1 MLKILPQSF
10 YQNEAVKTVL
20 ADGLSCVI
28 HKKMDSQVMQKE
40 GYVST
45 HAITLVLQGQLR
57 VENDKGFLA
66 NVQAGQMIFLPK
78 GIYMISDIIP
88 NEDVFEAVV
97 FFFEEDVLS
106 GFIES
111 IKLQHKKD
119 KCISHLILD
128 YTREIQVYTESL
140 LSVYG
145 QNKNHAH
152 RGLTKIKLLE
162 LLHLIGSSTR
172 PAQCFLDALSTLNN
186 KEKKSLSA
194 FMEANFHKPLSIED
208 YAYLTGRSLS
218 SFRRDFI
225 EQFGISPKQ
234 WLIDKRLERAH
245 KLLANNHTTVT
256 DVASETGYDNISHF
270 VKAFHKRYGLPP
282 KQFLMQRRKEVMV

>member
-10 YQNEAVKTVL
+10 YQNDAVKTVL

-28 HKKMDSQVMQKE
+28 HKKMENQVMQKE
-40 GYVST
+40 GYVSA

-88 NEDVFEAVV
+88 NDDVFEAVV
-97 FFFEEDVLS
+97 FFFEEDVIA

-111 IKLQHKKD
+111 IKLKHTKD
-119 KCISHLILD
+119 KCVSHLILD
-128 YTREIQVYTESL
+128 YTKEIQSFTESL
-140 LSVYG
+140 LSVYD
-145 QNKNHAH
+145 QSRNAH
-152 RGLTKIKLLE
+152 RSLTKLKLTE

-172 PAQCFLDALSTLNN
+172 PADCFLGALSTLNN
-186 KEKKSLSA
+186 KEKKSLTA

-225 EQFGISPKQ
+225 SQFGISPKQ
-234 WLIDKRLERAH
+234 WLIEKRLDRAQQ
-245 KLLANNHTTVT
+245 LLLKNHTTVT
-256 DVASETGYDNISHF
+256 DVATEIGYDNISHF
-270 VKAFHKRYGLPP
+270 VKAFHKRYGIPP
-282 KQFLMQRRKEVMV
+282 KQFLMQRRKEVFV

>member
-28 HKKMDSQVMQKE
+28 HKMMDSQVTQKE

-45 HAITLVLQGQLR
+45 HAITLVLQGQLH

-66 NVQAGQMIFLPK
+66 NVHAGQMIFLPK

-88 NEDVFEAVV
+88 NNDVFEAVV
-97 FFFEEDVLS
+97 FFFEEDVIAN
-106 GFIES
+106 FIES
-111 IKLQHKKD
+111 IKLKHTKD
-119 KCISHLILD
+119 KCVSHLILN
-128 YTREIQVYTESL
+128 YTKEIQSYTESL
-140 LSVYG
+140 LAVYSDS
-145 QNKNHAH
+145 KNAH
-152 RGLTKIKLLE
+152 RGLTKLKLME
-162 LLHLIGSSTR
+162 LLHLIGSSTQ
-172 PAQCFLDALSTLNN
+172 PADCFLGALSTLNN
-186 KEKKSLSA
+186 KEKKSLNA

-225 EQFGISPKQ
+225 SQFGISPKQ
-234 WLIDKRLERAH
+234 WLIEKRLDHAR
-245 KLLANNHTTVT
+245 KLLSNNHTTVT
-256 DVASETGYDNISHF
+256 DVAVEIGYDNISHF
-270 VKAFHKRYGLPP
+270 VKAFHKRYGIPP
-282 KQFLMQRRKEVMV
+282 KQFLMQKRKEILV

>member
-10 YQNEAVKTVL
+10 YQNDAVKTVL

-28 HKKMDSQVMQKE
+28 HKKMDSQVVQKE

-88 NEDVFEAVV
+88 DTDLFEAVV
-97 FFFEEDVLS
+97 FFFEEDVIS
-106 GFIES
+106 SFIQS
-111 IKLQHKKD
+111 IQLGHKRD
-119 KCISHLILD
+119 KCVSHLILD
-128 YTREIQVYTESL
+128 YTKEIRSFTESL
-140 LSVYG
+140 LTVYASG
-145 QNKNHAH
+145 KNAH
-152 RGLTKIKLLE
+152 RGLAKLKLLE

-172 PAQCFLDALSTLNN
+172 PAECFLDALSTLNN

-218 SFRRDFI
+218 SFRRDFTS
-225 EQFGISPKQ
+225 QFGISPKQ
-234 WLIDKRLERAH
+234 WLIEKRLDRAQH
-245 KLLANNHTTVT
+245 LLLTNHTTVT
-256 DVASETGYDNISHF
+256 DVAAEIGYDNISHF
-270 VKAFHKRYGLPP
+270 VKAFHKRFGIPP
-282 KQFLMQRRKEVMV
+282 KQFLMQRRKEVLV

>member
-10 YQNEAVKTVL
+10 YQNDAVKTVL

-28 HKKMDSQVMQKE
+28 HKKMDGQVIQKE

-66 NVQAGQMIFLPK
+66 NVQSGQMIFMPK

-88 NEDVFEAVV
+88 TDDVFEAVV
-97 FFFEEDVLS
+97 FFFEEDLIAS
-106 GFIES
+106 FIES
-111 IKLQHKKD
+111 IQLKHTKD
-119 KCISHLILD
+119 KCVSHLILD
-128 YTREIQVYTESL
+128 YTKEIQSYTESL
-140 LSVYG
+140 LTVYG
-145 QNKNHAH
+145 NDKKHAH
-152 RGLTKIKLLE
+152 RGLTKLKLME

-172 PAQCFLDALSTLNN
+172 PADCFLGALSTLNN
-186 KEKKSLSA
+186 KEKKSLTA

-225 EQFGISPKQ
+225 SQFGISPKQ
-234 WLIDKRLERAH
+234 WLIEKRLDRAQQ
-245 KLLANNHTTVT
+245 LLSNNHTTVT
-256 DVASETGYDNISHF
+256 DVAAEIGYDNISHF
-270 VKAFHKRYGLPP
+270 VKAFHKRYGIPP
-282 KQFLMQRRKEVMV
+282 KQFLMQRRKEVLV

>member
-10 YQNEAVKTVL
+10 YQNDAVKTVL

-28 HKKMDSQVMQKE
+28 HKKMDSQVVQKE

-66 NVQAGQMIFLPK
+66 NVHAGQMIFLPK

-88 NEDVFEAVV
+88 DTDLFEAVV
-97 FFFEEDVLS
+97 FFFEEDVIS
-106 GFIES
+106 SFIQS
-111 IKLQHKKD
+111 IQLRHKKD
-119 KCISHLILD
+119 KCVSHLILD
-128 YTREIQVYTESL
+128 YTKEIQSFTESL
-140 LSVYG
+140 LTVYASG
-145 QNKNHAH
+145 KNAH
-152 RGLTKIKLLE
+152 RGLTKLKLLE

-172 PAQCFLDALSTLNN
+172 PAECFLDALSTLNN

-225 EQFGISPKQ
+225 SQFGISPKQ
-234 WLIDKRLERAH
+234 WLIEKRLDRAQH
-245 KLLANNHTTVT
+245 LLLTSHTTVT
-256 DVASETGYDNISHF
+256 DVAAEIGYDNISHF
-270 VKAFHKRYGLPP
+270 VKAFHKRFGIPP
-282 KQFLMQRRKEVMV
+282 KQFLMQRRKEVLV

>member
-10 YQNEAVKTVL
+10 YQNDAVKTVL

-28 HKKMDSQVMQKE
+28 HKKMENQVMQKE
-40 GYVST
+40 GYVSA

-88 NEDVFEAVV
+88 NDDVFEAVV
-97 FFFEEDVLS
+97 FFFEEDVIA

-111 IKLQHKKD
+111 IKLKHTKD
-119 KCISHLILD
+119 KCVSHLILD
-128 YTREIQVYTESL
+128 YTKEIQSFTESL
-140 LSVYG
+140 LSVYD
-145 QNKNHAH
+145 QSRNAH
-152 RGLTKIKLLE
+152 RSLTKLNLTE

-172 PAQCFLDALSTLNN
+172 PADCFLGALSTLNN
-186 KEKKSLSA
+186 KEKKSLTA

-225 EQFGISPKQ
+225 SQFGISPKQ
-234 WLIDKRLERAH
+234 WLIEKRLDRAQQ
-245 KLLANNHTTVT
+245 LLLKNHTTVT
-256 DVASETGYDNISHF
+256 DVATEIGYDNISHF
-270 VKAFHKRYGLPP
+270 VKAFHKRYGIPP
-282 KQFLMQRRKEVMV
+282 KQFLMQRRKEVFV

>member
-28 HKKMDSQVMQKE
+28 HKIMDSQVTQKE

-45 HAITLVLQGQLR
+45 HAITLVLQGQLH

-66 NVQAGQMIFLPK
+66 NVHAGQMIFLPK

-88 NEDVFEAVV
+88 NNDVFEAVV
-97 FFFEEDVLS
+97 FLFVEDVIAN
-106 GFIES
+106 FIES
-111 IKLQHKKD
+111 IKLKHTKD
-119 KCISHLILD
+119 KCVSHLILN
-128 YTREIQVYTESL
+128 YTKEIQSYTESL
-140 LSVYG
+140 LAVYSSA
-145 QNKNHAH
+145 KNAH
-152 RGLTKIKLLE
+152 RGLTKLKLME
-162 LLHLIGSSTR
+162 LLHLIGSSTQ
-172 PAQCFLDALSTLNN
+172 PADCFLGALSTLNN
-186 KEKKSLSA
+186 KEKKSLNA

-225 EQFGISPKQ
+225 SQFGISPKQ
-234 WLIDKRLERAH
+234 WLIEKRLDHAR
-245 KLLANNHTTVT
+245 KLLSKNHTTVT
-256 DVASETGYDNISHF
+256 DVAVEIGYDNISHF
-270 VKAFHKRYGLPP
+270 VKAFHKRYGIPP
-282 KQFLMQRRKEVMV
+282 KQFLMQKRKEVLV